1 MNEVNIIGIDLAE
14 NSFQLHGSHADGS
27 VAFRKKLGRNRLMT
41 FLAEQPHCIVAMEAC
56 ATAHSWGRE
65 ISDLGHVVKLIPPQ
79 YVKPYVKRQKNDAT
93 DAEAIA
99 EAASR
104 PTMRFV
110 EIKSSE
116 QQARAMV
123 FRTRQLFVRQR
134 TQTINALR
142 GHLAEHGVIAPKSKA
157 GIKKLAAI
165 IEDENVHLDDLVRSM
180 GRVYL
185 EQIELLARRISS
197 LTLQLNREAKASDTV
212 RQLRTIPGVGLMTA
226 SAIDAFAPDMAS
238 FRRGRDFAAWI
249 GLVPKQHSTGGK
261 ESLGKVSKKGQKD
274 IRSLLIT
281 GAMSVVNAAIRFGVK
296 DGTWLAR
303 MLARKPM
310 MLVAIALANRMAR
323 AIWAMKI
330 SGQNY
335 RQPVANVQR

>member
-1 MNEVNIIGIDLAE
+1 M
-14 NSFQLHGSHADGS
+14 
-27 VAFRKKLGRNRLMT
+27 
-41 FLAEQPHCIVAMEAC
+41 
-56 ATAHSWGRE
+56 
-65 ISDLGHVVKLIPPQ
+65 
-79 YVKPYVKRQKNDAT
+79 
-93 DAEAIA
+93 
-99 EAASR
+99 
-104 PTMRFV
+104 
-110 EIKSSE
+110 
-116 QQARAMV
+116 
-123 FRTRQLFVRQR
+123 
-134 TQTINALR
+134 
-142 GHLAEHGVIAPKSKA
+142 IAPKSKA